1 MFNFLYL
8 YSFFTTVKSSLFVG
22 YQCSWLSWVAIAYEC
37 SQKSIKSICLIFI
50 YLIPNL
56 LPTKLR
62 TRKPGK
68 VWLPTNIDPANKN
81 DSTVYIRCNSIH
93 FVDSLKKVDRFKQ
106 ANSLQNGALVRAY
119 KHLFRTLNNFF

>member
-22 YQCSWLSWVAIAYEC
+22 YQCSWLSWVAIAYEY

-62 TRKPGK
+62 TCNQAKFGFPRT
-68 VWLPTNIDPANKN
+68 LTPANKN
-81 DSTVYIRCNSIH
+81 DSTVFIRCNSIH
-93 FVDSLKKVDRFKQ
+93 FVDSLKK
-106 ANSLQNGALVRAY
+106 SIALNKLILCKMVRY

>member
-22 YQCSWLSWVAIAYEC
+22 YQCSWLSWVAIAYEY

-62 TRKPGK
+62 TCNQAKFGFPRT
-68 VWLPTNIDPANKN
+68 LTPANKN

>member
-1 MFNFLYL
+1 MFVALVGSHCLRMFPKKY
-8 YSFFTTVKSSLFVG
+8 KKHLFN
-22 YQCSWLSWVAIAYEC
+22 
-37 SQKSIKSICLIFI
+37 I
-50 YLIPNL
+50 YLSYPELASNEITYL
-56 LPTKLR
+56 Q
-62 TRKPGK
+62 PGK

>member
-1 MFNFLYL
+1 MFNLLYL

-22 YQCSWLSWVAIAYEC
+22 YQCSWLSWVAIAYEY

-50 YLIPNL
+50 YLIPNFQRNNV
-56 LPTKLR
+56 PANQAKFGFPR
-62 TRKPGK
+62 T
-68 VWLPTNIDPANKN
+68 LTPANKN